1 MTVFHARVTAA
12 EDYPTRRQPHRTAHL
27 ERLQDLRARGILI
40 GGGPAPDGRTARPIL
55 YVL

>member
-1 MTVFHARVTAA
+1 VTVFHARVTAA
-12 EDYPTRRQPHRTAHL
+12 EDYLTRRQPHRTAHL
-27 ERLQDLRARGILI
+27 VRLQDLRARGILI